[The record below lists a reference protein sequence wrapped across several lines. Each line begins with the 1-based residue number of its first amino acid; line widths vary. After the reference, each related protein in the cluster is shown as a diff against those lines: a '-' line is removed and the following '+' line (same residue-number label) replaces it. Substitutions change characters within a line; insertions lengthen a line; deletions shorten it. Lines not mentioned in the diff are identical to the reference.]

1 MTDIPSATLQLLKF
15 PLFFLTSFFG
25 VWQDVAVSVAVLMY
39 NFCFE
44 YYGWLSNHTEATLKG
59 MQATSCQI
67 EKSNFISVF
76 ILLLCVVNITM
87 M

>member
-1 MTDIPSATLQLLKF
+1 
-15 PLFFLTSFFG
+15 
-25 VWQDVAVSVAVLMY
+25 MY

>member
-15 PLFFLTSFFG
+15 PLGEL
-25 VWQDVAVSVAVLMY
+25 
-39 NFCFE
+39 
-44 YYGWLSNHTEATLKG
+44 LSNHTEATLKG

-76 ILLLCVVNITM
+76 ILLLCVVNIAM